1 MYLNMNLRDL
11 ELWEQGKLKMFAI
24 PQKNAEEINA
34 GQTVEIKEPFKK
46 LTVTEEIEVDG
57 EAQERKVPVG
67 IMYRADKK
75 IVWIGNES
83 ANYEEASRWSPA
95 SQLPEYAIR
104 HHAIVTKVED
114 QKPIQAITEDELR
127 SMCLDYSSQNNPQI
141 LLEEYLPIK
150 NFELLYSWWKEHY
163 KATLRDNNNP
173 LAVLLSIQLA

>member
-1 MYLNMNLRDL
+1 M
-11 ELWEQGKLKMFAI
+11 
-24 PQKNAEEINA
+24 
-34 GQTVEIKEPFKK
+34 
-46 LTVTEEIEVDG
+46 
-57 EAQERKVPVG
+57 PVG

-75 IVWIGNES
+75 IVWMGDES

-104 HHAIVTKVED
+104 HYTTVTKVED

-173 LAVLLSIQLA
+173 LAVLLSIQPA